1 MLAYFVNTQKLNRTL
16 NLVLSIP
23 SLILFVPFIIM
34 FPIGLGLKILT
45 GSAILTVLVFG
56 LLLPVLGSFPKKSV
70 WVLALFLISMGFFA
84 KAHFN
89 SNYAKGTAKPN
100 SLLYIYNADSNKAVW
115 ATYDLNLDEWTKM
128 YLGDNPKEAGILNDN
143 PLFSKYKSGFT
154 FSAEADVKEI
164 SEPTIAFFQDSIGGS
179 QRYIKI
185 RISPNRNV
193 NRYDIFANEKMV
205 FYNLKANGATAL
217 AQKGS
222 LYLRNGKKLVSYYVV
237 DNEPLELQFS
247 IPSNTTFD
255 MDLME
260 SSFDLLTNPK
270 FRIAKRLPWMMPMP
284 FVLND
289 AVVIQKKIIP
299 SIVISKTKNYRLNS
313 LIAKDSLTVISDS
326 IKAIK

>member
-1 MLAYFVNTQKLNRTL
+1 M
-16 NLVLSIP
+16 
-23 SLILFVPFIIM
+23 
-34 FPIGLGLKILT
+34 
-45 GSAILTVLVFG
+45 
-56 LLLPVLGSFPKKSV
+56 
-70 WVLALFLISMGFFA
+70 
-84 KAHFN
+84 
-89 SNYAKGTAKPN
+89 
-100 SLLYIYNADSNKAVW
+100 
-115 ATYDLNLDEWTKM
+115 
-128 YLGDNPKEAGILNDN
+128 
-143 PLFSKYKSGFT
+143 
-154 FSAEADVKEI
+154 
-164 SEPTIAFFQDSIGGS
+164 
-179 QRYIKI
+179 

-247 IPSNTTFD
+247 IAVNSIFD

-313 LIAKDSLTVISDS
+313 LITKDSLVVISDS
-326 IKAIK
+326 INSIQ